1 MLKQNLI
8 FNRADRISA
17 LGRITLAVP
26 TLAAALIDPPQ
37 PKQNADLVIALL
49 SGYAALAIVFAI
61 AAWWRPLSARPL
73 GQWAHGIDLLVFAA
87 LVTLTRGIASP
98 FFPFYLFAIL
108 SATLRWDWR
117 GALGTSVAIIV
128 LFVPTAFANAGGLDP
143 GSDDILR
150 FVIRIGQVVVVGGL
164 LVYIGRQRE
173 RYWNELLRLSQP
185 VEMRAGSTT
194 YAIGIC
200 LDHARE
206 FFGVPTALL
215 AWEIRDEP
223 GWRVVRS
230 GTGPALPAL
239 PTAGWPG
246 PVAGAG
252 RGSTF
257 DFDATARECRRYDSN
272 GEMVTVAGSLLD
284 PVIASQWAVTAAA
297 VTAIN
302 SDTVNGW
309 LIIPK
314 RVTED
319 DLYLA
324 RALSVQLAAA
334 LDNAAAAET
343 WQAAAASEERIRV
356 AHDLHDG
363 ILQFLTGLALQ
374 LRLMEKQ
381 VATDPAAVSERIR
394 SMAVA
399 LRREQQD
406 LRHFLEDIRP
416 RHLPLPEAGAP
427 LAMLIPT
434 LAQQWD
440 IAIDARISAEPPARL
455 ADEIR
460 LITREAIANAVRHGG
475 SKHVTVTG
483 GTGEACYQ
491 LDINDTGTGFVE
503 AGRFDAATLR
513 ATSAGP
519 RSILD
524 RLDRLDGDLILD
536 TGPAGTRLSMT
547 FPLSASDPQ

>member
-17 LGRITLAVP
+17 LARITLVVP
-26 TLAAALIDPPQ
+26 TIAAALIDPPQ
-37 PKQNADLVIALL
+37 PRQNADLVIALL
-49 SGYAALAIVFAI
+49 AGYAALAIVFASV
-61 AAWWRPLSARPL
+61 AWWRPLSARPF
-73 GQWAHGIDLLVFAA
+73 GQWAHGVDLLVFAA
-87 LVTLTRGIASP
+87 LVYLTRGIASP
-98 FFPFYLFAIL
+98 FFSFYLFAML

-117 GALGTSVAIIV
+117 GALGTSIAIIL
-128 LFVPTAFANAGGLDP
+128 LFVPTALINADGLDP
-143 GSDDILR
+143 ASDDFLR

-173 RYWNELLRLSQP
+173 RYWHELLRLSQP
-185 VEMRAGSTT
+185 VETRAGSIAD
-194 YAIGIC
+194 AIGIC

-206 FFGVPTALL
+206 FFGVPTTLL
-215 AWEIRDEP
+215 VWEMRDDP
-223 GWRVVRS
+223 GWRIVRS
-230 GTGPALPAL
+230 GIGPALPAL
-239 PTAGWPG
+239 PAQGWPG
-246 PVAGAG
+246 PVNGAG

-257 DFDATARECRRYDSN
+257 DFDANASECRRYDSN

-284 PVIASQWAVTAAA
+284 AAIAGQWAVTVAA

-302 SDTVNGW
+302 SDALNGW

-381 VATDPAAVSERIR
+381 VATNPKAVAERIH
-394 SMAVA
+394 SMAAA

-406 LRHFLEDIRP
+406 LRRFLEDIRP

-440 IAIDARISAEPPARL
+440 IAIDVRITAEPPARL
-455 ADEIR
+455 ADAIR
-460 LITREAIANAVRHGG
+460 LIAREAIANAVRHGG
-475 SKHVTVTG
+475 ARHITVTG
-483 GTGEACYQ
+483 APGDAAYQ
-491 LDINDTGTGFVE
+491 LDIDDTGTGFAE
-503 AGRFDAATLR
+503 PGRFDAAHLR
-513 ATSAGP
+513 ATGGGP
-519 RSILD
+519 QSILD
-524 RLDRLDGDLILD
+524 RLDRLGGDLILA
-536 TGPAGTRLSMT
+536 TGPGGTRLSMT
-547 FPLSASDPQ
+547 FPLNNE